1 MKKKKTRQ
9 KLLKNGKEEM
19 ELFSFFF
26 LFSLELN
33 LDALKLVC
41 QSVGIRIQ
49 QATNV
54 LTNFTL

>member
-1 MKKKKTRQ
+1 MKKKTRQ

>member
-41 QSVGIRIQ
+41 QSVGI
-49 QATNV
+49 
-54 LTNFTL
+54 

>member
-1 MKKKKTRQ
+1 
-9 KLLKNGKEEM
+9 M

-41 QSVGIRIQ
+41 QAVGIRIQ

>member
-1 MKKKKTRQ
+1 MGKKNRQ

>member
-1 MKKKKTRQ
+1 
-9 KLLKNGKEEM
+9 M